1 MGEPLR
7 TPHIAADSDPLWHS
21 LSAYSIGPD
30 DAALSFVQRLA
41 RENGW
46 TVPHAEQVLIEYRRF
61 LYLAARAGHPVTPS
75 DAVDQAW
82 HLHLTYSRDY
92 WDRLCPLLGAQLHH
106 GPTQGGMAENARFYE
121 NYTATLRSYERLFA
135 TPAPPDLWPS
145 AQRRLFDDPRARRVH
160 PRDGIIVSR
169 GHLLLALLL
178 AALAG
183 ATILLFLR
191 GSLI

>member
-1 MGEPLR
+1 MGELSR
-7 TPHIAADSDPLWHS
+7 TPHPAADSDQLLQR
-21 LSAYSIGPD
+21 LSAYTVGPD
-30 DAALSFVQRLA
+30 DAALSFTHRLA

-46 TVPHAEQVLIEYRRF
+46 TEAHAVRVLVEYRRF
-61 LYLAARAGHPVTPS
+61 LYLAVRAGHPVTPS

-92 WDRLCPLLGAQLHH
+92 WDRLCPLLGASLHH
-106 GPTQGGMAENARFYE
+106 GPTQGGSAENARFYE
-121 NYTATLRSYERLFA
+121 DYTATLRSYERLFG

-160 PRDGIIVSR
+160 PRDGIVISR
-169 GHLLLALLL
+169 LHLLLALLI

-183 ATILLFLR
+183 AIIAFIVK
-191 GSLI
+191 GA

>member
-21 LSAYSIGPD
+21 LFAYSIGPD

-46 TVPHAEQVLIEYRRF
+46 TVPRAEQVLGEYRRF
-61 LYLAARAGHPVTPS
+61 LYLAVRAGHPVTPS
-75 DAVDQAW
+75 DA
-82 HLHLTYSRDY
+82 
-92 WDRLCPLLGAQLHH
+92 
-106 GPTQGGMAENARFYE
+106 AENARFYE